1 MTYLVPLAVLIGLSL
16 LLLGWGTVLYNA
28 LVRLQNACDES
39 WSEIDTELRRRYD
52 LIPNL
57 VETVKGYARH
67 ERDVLERVTQARNTA
82 AANHGSPASQAQDE
96 NILVG
101 GLRQLFALAEAYPDL
116 KANRN
121 FIDLQEELSGTEDRL
136 GRSRRLYNANVRDL
150 NNRVDAFPANIVAGM
165 LAFQRREYFEI
176 DDPAALKSPAINF

>member
-1 MTYLVPLAVLIGLSL
+1 MTYLVPLAALVALSL

-67 ERDVLERVTQARNTA
+67 ERDVLERVSEARNTA

-96 NILVG
+96 NILAG
-101 GLRQLFALAEAYPDL
+101 GLRQLFVLAENYPDL
-116 KANRN
+116 KANQN
-121 FIDLQEELSGTEDRL
+121 FIDLEEELSGTEDRL
-136 GRSRRLYNANVRDL
+136 GRSRRLYNASVRDL
-150 NNRVDAFPANIVAGM
+150 NNRVDAFPSNIVAGM
-165 LAFQRREYFEI
+165 FTFQRREYFEI
-176 DDPAALKSPAINF
+176 DDSAALKSPAIDF